1 MTSFAGYSGPSD
13 EVHEGCSLGSD
24 LQVNYSLQSNVEL
37 LPEVRVLPRTL
48 EQMPLYSSRFSL
60 ANTHEW
66 IVSAA
71 CAVARPVSEKVQLGL
86 HRSVSLATA
95 KL

>member
-24 LQVNYSLQSNVEL
+24 LQVNYSLRSNVDL

-48 EQMPLYSSRFSL
+48 EPMPLCSIRFALPS
-60 ANTHEW
+60 TREW

-71 CAVARPVSEKVQLGL
+71 CAAARPVSEKVQLGL